1 MRRFFASSTFILF
14 ALSSSSVFAL
24 TIVSPTLQYDV
35 CKRVSGGESP
45 SDVYIAVM
53 SPRGSPSPHIRSI
66 CDSGDRSHESVVVV
80 KCEKPNAD
88 GEDLVNEIEK
98 TRILSGAA
106 PWSVNMV
113 ENFTLPPRGAGDRRL
128 FQCYSMRV
136 LGRSLREI
144 REKSG
149 KQFDLPT
156 LASIGLQMVRIL
168 KSLHNDFG
176 LYHTD
181 VHAANWL
188 VRIDDPTKLALI
200 DYGYMVPLSGD
211 PSDRIK
217 ELQEMIITLRW
228 YTDLNDAW
236 YVPKKILRRYGE
248 INLDMICPPATVPRE
263 LRGIIEYIM
272 SLTPA
277 SFNPAEDYDLIA
289 AMFTSILGVEDI
301 EGVLWRDPKHTRLL
315 HFAAA
320 AASSSAAAART
331 SSVAT
336 TSPSLPRSHAT
347 PEPGEASAVAI
358 ALDQAEQAAI
368 DATVRAS
375 LQSLGLGL

>member
-1 MRRFFASSTFILF
+1 MRLILSLIPIF
-14 ALSSSSVFAL
+14 VPFVFGL
-24 TIVSPTLQYDV
+24 TLYSDLNQYDT
-35 CKRVSGGESP
+35 CRKFTGGESP

-53 SPRGSPSPHIRSI
+53 SPRGSPSPDIRSI
-66 CDSGDRSHESVVVV
+66 CDSGDRSHESMVVV

-106 PWSVNMV
+106 PWSVHLV
-113 ENFTLPPRGAGDRRL
+113 ENFTLPSRGAGDRRL

-156 LASIGLQMVRIL
+156 LASIGLEMVRIL

-263 LRGIIEYIM
+263 LRGIIDYIM

-277 SFNPAEDYDLIA
+277 SFNPVEDYDLIA

-301 EGVLWRDPKHTRLL
+301 EGVLWRDPQHTRLL
-315 HFAAA
+315 HFSAA
-320 AASSSAAAART
+320 AASSSAASARS
-331 SSVAT
+331 SSVAI
-336 TSPSLPRSHAT
+336 TSPSPPYSHAT
-347 PEPGEASAVAI
+347 TEPGEAL
-358 ALDQAEQAAI
+358 ALDQAEQAAV
-368 DATVRAS
+368 DAAVRAS